1 MTNIKATDGRPAPRR
16 NSAGLRR
23 DFELLEVLGS
33 PEADS
38 AGGLGVLRIAE
49 LVGRDKGAVSRTLA
63 TLAETGLVSRDVV
76 TQHYRLGYQLYALAA
91 RTLESRLVRASAPY
105 LRRVVTAT
113 RETTHLCVLRGGNVL
128 TLASEVSEYAFRGL
142 GWEGVSTAA
151 WRTSSGRVLV
161 SAWADDDL
169 RRWYDVHGHDDSVTS
184 DVTPILQDEG
194 VGATSSITAGT
205 PLVTDFE
212 SLQRELARIR
222 ARGYATVDEEFERG
236 VVGVSAP
243 VFDFRG
249 QIIAAINVSA
259 PKQRLGARLD
269 EVGLL
274 AAGVAAELSVQ
285 LGASAPQTSHGSAGG
300 GYARYGAAFG
310 SERE

>member
-1 MTNIKATDGRPAPRR
+1 MANDKAADGTTAPRR

-23 DFELLEVLGS
+23 DFELLEVLGL
-33 PEADS
+33 PEADA

-49 LVGRDKGAVSRTLA
+49 LVGRDKGAVSRTLS
-63 TLAETGLVSRDVV
+63 TLAEVGLVSRDPV
-76 TQHYRLGYQLYALAA
+76 TQYYRLGYQLYALAA
-91 RTLESRLVRASAPY
+91 RTLESRLVKASAPY

-151 WRTSSGRVLV
+151 WRTSSGRVLL
-161 SAWADDDL
+161 SAWGDDDL
-169 RRWYDVHGHDDSVTS
+169 RRWYDVHGHDDAVTS
-184 DVTPILQDEG
+184 DITPILQDEG
-194 VGATSSITAGT
+194 VGASPSAVAGT
-205 PLVTDFE
+205 PLVTDFD
-212 SLQRELARIR
+212 SLKREILRIR
-222 ARGYATVDEEFERG
+222 ERGFAKVDEEFERG

-259 PKQRLGARLD
+259 PKPRLGSHLD
-269 EVGLL
+269 EVGAL
-274 AAGVAAELSVQ
+274 AAGVAAELSSE
-285 LGASAPQTSHGSAGG
+285 LGALPPT
-300 GYARYGAAFG
+300 R
-310 SERE
+310 

>member
-1 MTNIKATDGRPAPRR
+1 MTNAKAADEPSAPRR

-23 DFELLEVLGS
+23 DFELLQVLGS
-33 PEADS
+33 PEADI
-38 AGGLGVLRIAE
+38 AGGLGVLRVAQ

-63 TLAETGLVSRDVV
+63 TLAETGLVSRDPF

-105 LRRVVTAT
+105 LRRVVTAA

-128 TLASEVSEYAFRGL
+128 TLSSAVSEYAFRGL

-161 SAWADDDL
+161 SGWPDDDL
-169 RRWYDVHGHDDSVTS
+169 RRWYAAHGHDDSVTS

-194 VGATSSITAGT
+194 VASVSLTAGT

-212 SLQRELARIR
+212 SLKREIDRIR
-222 ARGYATVDEEFERG
+222 LRGYATVDEEFERG

-259 PKQRLGARLD
+259 PKPRLGAHLD

-274 AAGVAAELSVQ
+274 AARVATELSAEL
-285 LGASAPQTSHGSAGG
+285 GSPRP
-300 GYARYGAAFG
+300 AR
-310 SERE
+310 

>member
-1 MTNIKATDGRPAPRR
+1 MTNAKAVDEPTAPRR

-23 DFELLEVLGS
+23 DFELLQVLGS
-33 PEADS
+33 PEADI
-38 AGGLGVLRIAE
+38 AGGLGVLRVAQ
-49 LVGRDKGAVSRTLA
+49 LVGRDKGAVSRTLS
-63 TLAETGLVSRDVV
+63 TLAETGLVSRDPV
-76 TQHYRLGYQLYALAA
+76 TQLYRLGYQLYALAA

-128 TLASEVSEYAFRGL
+128 TLSSAVSDYAFRGL

-161 SAWADDDL
+161 SGWPDDDL
-169 RRWYDVHGHDDSVTS
+169 RRWYEAHGHDDSVTS

-194 VGATSSITAGT
+194 VASVSLTAGT

-212 SLQRELARIR
+212 SLKREIDRIR
-222 ARGYATVDEEFERG
+222 LRGYATVDEEFERG

-249 QIIAAINVSA
+249 QIVAAINVSA
-259 PKQRLGARLD
+259 PKSRLGAHLD

-274 AAGVAAELSVQ
+274 AARVATELSAEL
-285 LGASAPQTSHGSAGG
+285 GSPRP
-300 GYARYGAAFG
+300 AR
-310 SERE
+310 

>member
-1 MTNIKATDGRPAPRR
+1 MTNAKAVDEPTAPRR

-23 DFELLEVLGS
+23 DFELLQVLGS
-33 PEADS
+33 PEADI
-38 AGGLGVLRIAE
+38 AGGLGVLRVAQ
-49 LVGRDKGAVSRTLA
+49 LVGRDKGAVSRTLS
-63 TLAETGLVSRDVV
+63 TLAETGLVSRDPV
-76 TQHYRLGYQLYALAA
+76 TQLYRLGYQLYALAA

-128 TLASEVSEYAFRGL
+128 TLSSAVSDYAFRGL

-161 SAWADDDL
+161 SGWPDDDL
-169 RRWYDVHGHDDSVTS
+169 RRWYEAHGHDDSVTS

-194 VGATSSITAGT
+194 VASVSLTAGI

-212 SLQRELARIR
+212 SLKREIDRIR
-222 ARGYATVDEEFERG
+222 LRGYATVDEEFERG

-249 QIIAAINVSA
+249 QIVAAINVSA
-259 PKQRLGARLD
+259 PKSRLGAHLD

-274 AAGVAAELSVQ
+274 AARVATELSAEL
-285 LGASAPQTSHGSAGG
+285 GSPRP
-300 GYARYGAAFG
+300 AR
-310 SERE
+310 